1 MFVTNGAILIFRPV
15 KVETV
20 FSICKGFDDPSRSE
34 RHGSLE
40 AAKPAGHHEQD
51 CGRRKPR
58 RADHGR
64 FQVSI
69 TSFVFAHECFS
80 CFDKNGSGA
89 LARSDMEL
97 VLSVQFPLRYYESST
112 MLSFFFQ

>member
-97 VLSVQFPLRYYESST
+97 VLSVQFPLRCY
-112 MLSFFFQ
+112 

>member
-1 MFVTNGAILIFRPV
+1 M

-69 TSFVFAHECFS
+69 TSFVFAHEFFS